1 MMTVA
6 LIYGGQGCEREV
18 SISGFRH
25 LFPILDEIFET
36 LPIIIDTNGD
46 WLYKNKR
53 VFPTVG
59 GFYCPESGESL
70 RVDCAFP
77 LLHGDY
83 GEDGVIQ
90 CALTVARIPYVGC
103 DGRVGAICRNKS
115 VVKACAEYLGIP
127 TLPHIALRPGDDLST
142 LTFPLFLKPATLGS
156 SVGASAVREPSELKS
171 ALERGFS
178 LCDMMIAE
186 PLLEDKR
193 ELECGYFSA
202 KGKELFTNAGEI
214 LIDGGF
220 YDYKR
225 KYERRTE
232 TRALADIPTEVN
244 EAIRDYSKRLVRYL
258 GIRQI
263 SRLDFFLSGEKIYLN
278 EINTMP
284 GFTPDS
290 LYAKMLSG
298 VGIPLKRML
307 RELCEDC
314 L

>member
-1 MMTVA
+1 MTIA
-6 LIYGGQGCEREV
+6 LIYGGEGCEREI

-53 VFPTVG
+53 VFPTGG

-70 RVDCAFP
+70 EVDCAFP

-90 CALTVARIPYVGC
+90 SALTVARIPFVGC

-115 VVKACAEYLGIP
+115 VVKAYARLLGIP
-127 TLPHIALRPGDDLST
+127 TLPHIALRRGDDLST

-156 SVGASAVREPSELKS
+156 SVGASAVREPSELPD

-220 YDYKR
+220 YDYER

-232 TRALADIPTEVN
+232 TRALADIPPEVN
-244 EAIRDYSKRLVRYL
+244 QKIKDYSKRLVRYL

-290 LYAKMLSG
+290 LYAKMLLG
-298 VGIPLKRML
+298 AGIPLKTML